1 MAKTELNERIKKFLN
16 SALKKISARD
26 YDSALEKLTAALVL
40 DKENPEILYNLGICY
55 CKKKLFNSAITYL
68 KKVRDLPQTYVDVIT
83 VIKMLSYSLIM
94 TMDYAQAKKYIGEG
108 LKIVSDDTVLLSMQG
123 FILEKENNYKEAV
136 SIYKK
141 IIEID
146 KNNSNAYNSAA
157 YIISETDGDLDTAV
171 TYARN
176 ALRHNPDNAAY
187 LDTMGC
193 IQMKRG
199 HMDIA
204 KRYLKKALEK
214 FPDSKEIKEHIN
226 RLLKINNPAAG
237 EQNHPGQTRK

>member
-16 SALKKISARD
+16 SALKKISAKD

-40 DKENPEILYNLGICY
+40 DKDNPEILYNLGICY

-68 KKVRDLPQTYVDVIT
+68 KKVRDLPQTYIDVVT

-94 TMDYAQAKKYIGEG
+94 SQDYVQAKIYIDDG
-108 LKIVSDDTVLLSMQG
+108 LKIAKEDTVLLSMQG
-123 FILEKENNYKEAV
+123 FILEKKNNFTEAIN
-136 SIYKK
+136 IYRM
-141 IIEID
+141 IIDID

-157 YIISETDGDLDTAV
+157 YLISESDGDLDVAL

-176 ALRHNPDNAAY
+176 ALKHDPESAAY

-199 HMDIA
+199 HIDIA

-214 FPDSKEIKEHIN
+214 LPDSKEIKDHIN
-226 RLLKINNPAAG
+226 RLLKINPA
-237 EQNHPGQTRK
+237 PTK